1 MQLHKLRFFVLLTFV
16 FFNTNM
22 ISAQSK
28 VSIANGNRSLE
39 FSPYSTLTNSYLIE
53 PIDLSTLKGLS
64 TSFYLRD
71 TASWRFYTQDSIRLS
86 ILGNGKI
93 ITHSPLLVNN
103 AAHDNR
109 FTLNVKGSGKF
120 DSSVYFRSEY
130 DTTTFISINTNTK
143 NQRLDPED
151 GYSAY
156 TVTPTAWRN
165 GKKLPVFRLR
175 HPLNTS
181 GVTSS
186 NISVKRDFM
195 ILPYEYGMAIEY
207 NGVVECWVG
216 EWSIHRGTNYYDLEG
231 NNNGWG
237 GVLWIGDDQDRGGV
251 RSTARNN
258 FHIGG
263 TLSYGEVS
271 VEKFGGDSYGDL
283 QFRLPSVSNTFNFV
297 YGRRGTT
304 YSISKVKPDGFVV
317 PRIINS
323 TLVTNPEPAQMAF
336 DSSES
341 KMKYYNGNRWVSVDG
356 SIKGKSVQ
364 SSTGALLEYK
374 IPHGLNAVPE
384 YFNVLAIS
392 PAAANISYVTADIQ
406 FLYIHY
412 NTAPPSGT
420 NNLSWN
426 WLIQ

>member
-1 MQLHKLRFFVLLTFV
+1 MQLHKLRFFVLLTIV
-16 FFNTNM
+16 FFNTNI

-103 AAHDNR
+103 AVHDNR
-109 FTLNVKGSGKF
+109 FTLSVKGSGKF

-143 NQRLDPED
+143 SQRFDPED
-151 GYSAY
+151 GFSAY
-156 TVTPTAWRN
+156 TVTPTAWRA

-186 NISVKRDFM
+186 NTSVKRDFM

-237 GVLWIGDDQDRGGV
+237 GVLWVGDDQDMGGV

-258 FHIGG
+258 SHIGG
-263 TLSYGEVS
+263 TLNYGEIS
-271 VEKFGGDSYGDL
+271 VEKFAGGSHGDL
-283 QFRLPSVSNTFNFV
+283 QFRLPSQANNFDFV

-304 YSISKVKPDGFVV
+304 YPSSRIKVDGWVL
-317 PRIINS
+317 PRVSS
-323 TLVTNPEPAQMAF
+323 TVSVTNPERAQMAF
-336 DSSES
+336 DSLES
-341 KMKYYNGNRWVSVDG
+341 KMKYYNGSKWLSVDG
-356 SIKGKSVQ
+356 SIKGKSTQ
-364 SSTGALLEYK
+364 SSTGTLLQYK
-374 IPHGLNAVPE
+374 IPHGFGALPE
-384 YFNVLAIS
+384 YYNVMATS
-392 PAAANISYVTADIQ
+392 AAAANISFVTADNQ
-406 FLYIHY
+406 FLYINY
-412 NTAPPSGT
+412 TIAPPSGT

-426 WLIQ
+426 WMVE